1 MQYTIK
7 NVKAL
12 WPRINKT
19 YKYSAEE
26 QRSVPCDA
34 KDPNAAYEMSFKMT
48 RDQAKVLLDEMR
60 KAYASK
66 RKPEWPE
73 DFNMPFKKDGDEIFI
88 GKAKLK
94 GNYNGE
100 LTNGVGQYDA
110 KGNKLADD
118 FMLTTDSTVNVAVT
132 FVPYNMRDAGVSLRL
147 RAVQVL
153 EHKPLE
159 QASPFAAMEGFVS
172 IADTK
177 PADDPFGLP
186 ASTPTAAVIDAPAS
200 GSFDDEIPF

>member
-19 YKYSAEE
+19 YKYSTEE
-26 QRSVPCDA
+26 KRSVPCDP
-34 KDPNAAYEMSFKMT
+34 KDPNAAYEMSIKMT

-60 KAYASK
+60 KAYAAK
-66 RKPEWPE
+66 RKPEWPD
-73 DFNMPFKKDGDEIFI
+73 DFNMPFKKDGDEVFI

-100 LTNGVGQYDA
+100 LTNGVDQYDA
-110 KGNKLADD
+110 KGTKLEDS
-118 FMLTTDSTVNVAVT
+118 FMLTTDSIVNVAVT
-132 FVPYNMRDAGVSLRL
+132 FVPYSWRDGGVSLRL

-153 EHKPLE
+153 E
-159 QASPFAAMEGFVS
+159 QASPFAAIEGFVS

>member
-26 QRSVPCDA
+26 QRSVPCDP
-34 KDPNAAYEMSFKMT
+34 KDPNAAYEMSIKMT

-60 KAYASK
+60 KAYAAK

-73 DFNMPFKKDGDEIFI
+73 EFNMPFKKDGDEIFI
-88 GKAKLK
+88 AKSKLK

-147 RAVQVL
+147 RAVQVI

-172 IADTK
+172 IADTMPK
-177 PADDPFGLP
+177 DDPFGLP
-186 ASTPTAAVIDAPAS
+186 AATPKEAVIDAPAS
-200 GSFDDEIPF
+200 GTFDDEIPF